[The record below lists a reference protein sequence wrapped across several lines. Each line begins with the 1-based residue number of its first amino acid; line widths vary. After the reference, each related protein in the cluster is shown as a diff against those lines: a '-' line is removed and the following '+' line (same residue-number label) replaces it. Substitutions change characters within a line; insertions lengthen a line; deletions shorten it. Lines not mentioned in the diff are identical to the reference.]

1 MSAPTAMA
9 FTPYGRLFVTEQ
21 AGTMQVANTDGTFQK
36 TPEGTKVPFFNISS
50 KVNRQGS
57 VAS

>member
-1 MSAPTAMA
+1 MA